1 MNRIVATLGNG
12 FGGALAVGVLIVAA
26 LVFAPRG
33 IRVNHYEEAALMLT
47 PVFGH
52 LGFILFLVT
61 LGITCFG
68 AVTQFALAGAYLLA
82 EGLGWEWSENEEPKR
97 NARFCLTYTILL
109 FLSSL
114 LMVIGIDPLA
124 LTNFTVVLAAASLPI
139 SVIPMLVLMNDKTL
153 LREHCN
159 GWLSNAIL
167 VVIALLSVVILLA
180 AFPLQ
185 ILGSG

>member
-1 MNRIVATLGNG
+1 
-12 FGGALAVGVLIVAA
+12 
-26 LVFAPRG
+26 
-33 IRVNHYEEAALMLT
+33 
-47 PVFGH
+47 
-52 LGFILFLVT
+52 
-61 LGITCFG
+61 
-68 AVTQFALAGAYLLA
+68 
-82 EGLGWEWSENEEPKR
+82 
-97 NARFCLTYTILL
+97 
-109 FLSSL
+109 
-114 LMVIGIDPLA
+114 MVIGIDPLA